1 MVKRTPFADRF
12 AQFSLPLE
20 ELSAEAT
27 AGVDEAGRGCLAG
40 PVVAGAVILP
50 EDFDMPDLDDSKALT
65 PELRQDLYPEIRR
78 RAVAFCLGVAWHG
91 VIDEIN
97 ILQAT
102 LTAMSRAVT
111 RLHVKPRLVLV
122 DGNQTIPEP
131 LLGPGYLQRAVVG
144 GDASVQA
151 IAAASVLAKVWRD
164 QLMEVLA
171 RRYPGYGLDK
181 HKGYATSEHLAA
193 LRELGPS
200 PIHRLTFKG
209 VRQDDAESSS
219 QEQGCLPGL

>member
-1 MVKRTPFADRF
+1 MTKRTPFADRF

-20 ELSAEAT
+20 ELPPEAV

-65 PELRQDLYPEIRR
+65 AEVRSDLYPEIRS
-78 RAVAFCLGVAWHG
+78 RASAFCLGVSWQG
-91 VIDEIN
+91 EIDERN

-102 LTAMSRAVT
+102 FLAMSRAVT
-111 RLHVKPRLVLV
+111 RLKSRPRLLLI

-131 LLGPGYLQRAVVG
+131 LLGQGYLQRAVVG
-144 GDASVQA
+144 GDASIQA

-164 QLMEVLA
+164 QLMEVLDT
-171 RRYPGYGLDK
+171 RYPGYGLAR
-181 HKGYATSEHLAA
+181 HKGYATSDHLEAIKK
-193 LRELGPS
+193 LGPS

-209 VRQDDAESSS
+209 VRKEEPAPGG
-219 QEQGCLPGL
+219 QGCLPGL